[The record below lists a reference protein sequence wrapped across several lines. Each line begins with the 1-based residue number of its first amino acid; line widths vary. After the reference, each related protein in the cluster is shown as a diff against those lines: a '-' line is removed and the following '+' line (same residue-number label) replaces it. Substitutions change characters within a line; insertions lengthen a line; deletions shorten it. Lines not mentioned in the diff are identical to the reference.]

1 VLILLRT
8 ERRQDT
14 CFWKWELSPG
24 EKEDVILVKAVGIP
38 HVDYFIYFHL
48 FLKWGIADSADI
60 GPYSQGYGLPGGHV
74 QLWELDCKEG
84 WAPKN
89 WCLQTVVLEKTPE
102 TPLDSK
108 ELKPVNLKRNQP
120 WLLTGRRLML
130 KLKLQ
135 YFGHLMQIAN
145 SSLMQWT
152 GRPGMLQSMGL
163 QRVGHDWV
171 TSLSFL
177 SLTVCEM
184 SEIVW

>member
-1 VLILLRT
+1 MGIKS
-8 ERRQDT
+8 RRKRG
-14 CFWKWELSPG
+14 CNFL
-24 EKEDVILVKAVGIP
+24 KAACIP

-48 FLKWGIADSADI
+48 FLKWGIAHSANI
-60 GPYSQGYGLPGGHV
+60 GAYSQGYGLPGHI

-84 WAPKN
+84 WALKN

-108 ELKPVNLKRNQP
+108 ELKPVNLKRSQP

-135 YFGHLMQIAN
+135 YFGHLMQTAN

-152 GRPGMLQSMGL
+152 WAWANFERWWGTGGPGVLQSLGSQSRTL
-163 QRVGHDWV
+163 LGNW
-171 TSLSFL
+171 T
-177 SLTVCEM
+177 TAT
-184 SEIVW
+184 

>member
-1 VLILLRT
+1 M
-8 ERRQDT
+8 
-14 CFWKWELSPG
+14 
-24 EKEDVILVKAVGIP
+24 
-38 HVDYFIYFHL
+38 DYFIYFHL

-108 ELKPVNLKRNQP
+108 ELKPVNLKKNQP

-135 YFGHLMQIAN
+135 YFGHLMQTAN
-145 SSLMQWT
+145 SSLMQHELGKTLRDGEEQGGLACCNPWGCKESDT
-152 GRPGMLQSMGL
+152 AGRLNSNSDIAGAQYYMLQ
-163 QRVGHDWV
+163 VYNIVIHN
-171 TSLSFL
+171 LSKLFSIIL
-177 SLTVCEM
+177 HL
-184 SEIVW
+184 